1 MFKAFIVDDDKYAV
15 EAINMMFPWE
25 ELNITTI
32 EKICSPDNL
41 ADRIIAE
48 KPHLVFIDIEMGN
61 VSGLDIISECIEQ
74 KCESHFIIVSGH
86 DDFNYA
92 YAAVNLGVIYYI
104 LKPID
109 YNDIENVKKKLKK
122 TLLSDNNGQTIP
134 DIPEFETSVFSNE
147 TYRTLWC
154 NILKYIEQNYSQKI
168 LAQNICSEFF
178 ISPGTMYNLFRAN
191 INKTFIEYLTE
202 FRIEKA
208 KELLKTTSQT
218 IPEIADAVG
227 IKDPYYFNKVFKKHT
242 GFTAINFKKKENIHD

>member
-15 EAINMMFPWE
+15 EAVNMMFPWE

-32 EKICSPDNL
+32 EKIYSPDNL
-41 ADRIIAE
+41 ADIIIAE

-74 KCESHFIIVSGH
+74 KSESHFIIVSGH

-122 TLLSDNNGQTIP
+122 ILLSDNDGQAIP

-147 TYRTLWC
+147 NYRTLWC

-191 INKTFIEYLTE
+191 INKTFVEYLTE

-208 KELLKTTSQT
+208 KELLKNTSQT

-242 GFTAINFKKKENIHD
+242 GFTAINFKKRENMND